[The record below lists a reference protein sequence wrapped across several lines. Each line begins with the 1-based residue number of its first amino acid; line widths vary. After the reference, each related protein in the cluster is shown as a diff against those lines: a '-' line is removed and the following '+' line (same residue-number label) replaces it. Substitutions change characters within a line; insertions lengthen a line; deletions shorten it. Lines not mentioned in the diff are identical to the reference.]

1 MHRPPLPSSS
11 LPWPP
16 RLPPVPLFSRA
27 TIHPPISHRDSLLKY
42 ISRNPTLLLLASH
55 LRATAPPRSTYCR
68 VGSRHRH
75 EPWASSSSC
84 RPLSSH
90 RSGPRR
96 RSGRNTVAGVVD
108 VAVVDDVVHDEE
120 ACSTPTSVDNVLRAP
135 AVCPPAPRKPRPR
148 PVAAPITRRWRKKK
162 HARCCYDDR
171 GRRRSFFV
179 AVPHDLA
186 EVFVARRPPDGKK
199 IHMHVVG

>member
-1 MHRPPLPSSS
+1 MGLELELPSAQ
-11 LPWPP
+11 
-16 RLPPVPLFSRA
+16 LPPIR
-27 TIHPPISHRDSLLKY
+27 T
-42 ISRNPTLLLLASH
+42 
-55 LRATAPPRSTYCR
+55 TA
-68 VGSRHRH
+68 
-75 EPWASSSSC
+75 AA
-84 RPLSSH
+84 RPEY
-90 RSGPRR
+90 G
-96 RSGRNTVAGVVD
+96 GGVVD
-108 VAVVDDVVHDEE
+108 VAVDAVVHDEE

-162 HARCCYDDR
+162 HARCCYDDS

-199 IHMHVVG
+199 IRVHVVG